1 MTIRLAPLRLMNT
14 TSLDQNLVQGS
25 DDDGEDET
33 EDETRDDNCSFIVS
47 LGYNTNIFTATLLQ
61 NMKLNTGCVYT
72 TVTDLS
78 PCKILK
84 SLKIAA
90 AVSTV

>member
-1 MTIRLAPLRLMNT
+1 MNT

-47 LGYNTNIFTATLLQ
+47 LGYNTNILHRYSSTKHEAKYRVCLYYCHRLVTL
-61 NMKLNTGCVYT
+61 
-72 TVTDLS
+72 
-78 PCKILK
+78 
-84 SLKIAA
+84 
-90 AVSTV
+90 